1 MRHTKM
7 EKNYA
12 TQSGAT
18 MQNMQNK
25 IRVCNNRFY
34 LNFEVNKKKRR
45 GMQIFEVK
53 DTVSNPLED
62 DP

>member
-1 MRHTKM
+1 M

-45 GMQIFEVK
+45 GM
-53 DTVSNPLED
+53 
-62 DP
+62 